1 MKATVRTGGE
11 TACSIML
18 EAETDAERLVV
29 ESLRRGKARLVPHG
43 ILQDGDYEALVR
55 GQAQADLDAAHLGAV
70 FAEDRGAQRCDR
82 HRWVFGSQNVTRRE
96 CPDCAQEAEM
106 ARVGGVVEVEVEIRC
121 DCWPGC
127 EGSPS
132 FNRASGHVQ
141 SCPAPQAGAL
151 GLKVAR

>member
-1 MKATVRTGGE
+1 MRATVRTGGE
-11 TACSIML
+11 TACSIVL

-29 ESLRRGKARLVPHG
+29 EALRRGTARLMPHG
-43 ILQDGDYEALVR
+43 ILQDGDYEGLVR
-55 GQAQADLDAAHLGAV
+55 DSAQADLDAAHLGAV
-70 FAEDRGAQRCDR
+70 FTENREEQRCLE
-82 HRWVFGSQNVTRRE
+82 HHSVFGSEKVSKRE
-96 CPDCAQEAEM
+96 CPKCQTAAEM

-132 FNRASGHVQ
+132 FDRRVGHVK
-141 SCPAPQAGAL
+141 SCPAPRAAAL